1 MMDVSKIRDGISTP
15 VEIKMYD
22 ITDSTNLRAKEYAA
36 DCDGHVPVLFIA
48 KEQSAGRGRL
58 GRQFLSRANSGIYM
72 SLLYFTDSHIA
83 DAVSITTAAAVFVA
97 EGIESVTD
105 KPMKIKWVNDV
116 YSDMGKVS
124 GILTESLRIGDKNAI
139 IVGIGI
145 NTGNVD
151 FPDELKGIAAT
162 VGNIEGREN
171 ELITYII
178 ERLIDQSRKPQCRKY
193 MNGYRE
199 RFMLAGQFVT
209 LYKGGE
215 AVGEGTVRGVT
226 DDGGLVFLRDG
237 EEEEEII
244 HSGEVTVRKVN
255 S

>member
-1 MMDVSKIRDGISTP
+1 M
-15 VEIKMYD
+15 
-22 ITDSTNLRAKEYAA
+22 
-36 DCDGHVPVLFIA
+36 
-48 KEQSAGRGRL
+48 
-58 GRQFLSRANSGIYM
+58 
-72 SLLYFTDSHIA
+72 
-83 DAVSITTAAAVFVA
+83 
-97 EGIESVTD
+97 
-105 KPMKIKWVNDV
+105 
-116 YSDMGKVS
+116 
-124 GILTESLRIGDKNAI
+124 
-139 IVGIGI
+139 
-145 NTGNVD
+145 D

-193 MNGYRE
+193 MNGYRK

-215 AVGEGTVRGVT
+215 AVGEGTVRGVP